1 MASWSRP
8 VKPTIATCFG
18 AFAAAARTLAS
29 SPQWASSSTP
39 IGPSVAA
46 GLIYFPLADFPELV
60 DHHRKRISRFPNELT
75 TWFFLRLAPP
85 VSTMPK
91 QCFGARRRHLAGVS
105 RQETVDCRIFGSERA
120 IDRHRVK
127 SKDDVEEVR
136 RLDKNCRRRSISSGP
151 DHAACARAHCANDDQ
166 APTLQA

>member
-1 MASWSRP
+1 LVTASEADNRDLFRGLRGSGSN
-8 VKPTIATCFG
+8 FG
-18 AFAAAARTLAS
+18 VVAS
-29 SPQWASSSTP
+29 MGFQLHL